1 MRAPARGTT
10 RASHTWRGLNL
21 RRARREV
28 DSIRADVRRPSGWP
42 GRCPYNSR
50 PCQRGSAA
58 DRRFGMTKRI
68 EQSRRHGHYDP
79 RWTDRLHLVT
89 EDQPAVL
96 NEAEGLTDMPVP
108 RLTPV
113 GGSPIEE
120 RAAIAATPW

>member
-21 RRARREV
+21 RRARRGV
-28 DSIRADVRRPSGWP
+28 DSIRADVRRPSGFWP

-50 PCQRGSAA
+50 PCQRAAA

-68 EQSRRHGHYDP
+68 EQSRRRGHYDP
-79 RWTDRLHLVT
+79 RWTDRLHHVT
-89 EDQPAVL
+89 ENQPAVP
-96 NEAEGLTDMPVP
+96 NEPEVLTDMPVP

-113 GGSPIEE
+113 GGSAMKEH
-120 RAAIAATPW
+120 AAMAATP